1 MGIEKRL
8 HTRIKTNFELK
19 VQYAEIFHWT
29 MLRNL
34 SAGGVFVQ
42 TETPLDA
49 GSIVSLQLALPVDD
63 EIMGIQGRVKWIQ
76 QASSTTAPGMGIEF
90 TSISPEHQQ
99 KIVNFIGAT
108 LKMLGKSK

>member
-1 MGIEKRL
+1 MGNEKRL
-8 HTRIKTNFELK
+8 HQRIKSNFELTI
-19 VQYAEIFHWT
+19 QHAGTFHWT
-29 MLRNL
+29 SLRNL

-42 TETPLDA
+42 TDIPQA
-49 GSIVSLQLALPVDD
+49 VGSIVSMQLTLPVDT
-63 EIMGIQGRVKWIQ
+63 EIMDIQGRVMWTR
-76 QASSTTAPGMGIEF
+76 QATSTAGPGMGIEF